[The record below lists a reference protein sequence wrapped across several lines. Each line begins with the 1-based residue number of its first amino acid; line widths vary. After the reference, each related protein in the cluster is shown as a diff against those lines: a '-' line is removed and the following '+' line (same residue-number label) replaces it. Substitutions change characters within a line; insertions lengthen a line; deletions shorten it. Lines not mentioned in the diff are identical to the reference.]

1 MEQIFFKY
9 SLDPNLGIEDFFV
22 SQSNLEAYNILLK
35 SSDENKKIL
44 LLGPKKSGKTH
55 LGLIWKNKN
64 NAITYKKNLNFIL
77 ENKKAVFI
85 DNLFSEINETNIF
98 HIINHCNLNNLK
110 ILITSEFNLSTYQF
124 KIVDLSSRLKTFVNS
139 KIYLP
144 DDNLLVNL
152 IMKLLS
158 DKQIVIRNHEI
169 FNYILKRVD
178 RSYQKVF
185 LLVEKI
191 DQLSLVKKRELTIPL
206 IKELL

>member
-9 SLDPNLGIEDFFV
+9 NLDPNLEIEDFFV
-22 SQSNLEAYNILLK
+22 SKSNFEAYNILLK

-44 LLGPKKSGKTH
+44 LLGPQKSGKTH
-55 LGLIWKNKN
+55 LGLIWKSIN
-64 NAITYKKNLNFIL
+64 NAIIYKNNLNFIL
-77 ENKKAVFI
+77 ENKKPVFI

-98 HIINHCNLNNLK
+98 HIINHCHLNNLK
-110 ILITSEFNLSTYQF
+110 ILITSEFNLSYYQF
-124 KIVDLSSRLKTFVNS
+124 KIVDLSSRLKTFINS
-139 KIYLP
+139 KINLP

-191 DQLSLVKKRELTIPL
+191 DQLSLEKKRELTIPL